1 MKLPYRAAGWFGKL
15 HELDWNW
22 NTTWIDIGR
31 NPRSTAGRSKA
42 SRPFINTDLIF
53 SKYLFVTC
61 LQFCQ
66 YIHSLEVRVRR
77 IRNIYP
83 TPKTALF
90 VCLLVRHEIPSAS
103 WIYAYRQVHIMHN
116 TSCNMHHGYMHHACI
131 RVKDQDQGYVHIV
144 HHACIQVIRIYM
156 HHTCISASYMR
167 PLI

>member
-1 MKLPYRAAGWFGKL
+1 MSGRGKKI
-15 HELDWNW
+15 
-22 NTTWIDIGR
+22 TWIGLKLKHHMNWHRAQSPIHCWPLKGL
-31 NPRSTAGRSKA
+31 PSFHQHG
-42 SRPFINTDLIF
+42 FIF

-90 VCLLVRHEIPSAS
+90 VCLLVRPEIPSAS

-116 TSCNMHHGYMHHACI
+116 TSCNMHHRYMHHVCI